1 MGEAPPSR
9 DLVRRARGLLP
20 EAGERLEALVP
31 SARWRRKWSEARF
44 AVWGAPVPAGAFLRL
59 DEGVFVSSPEFCF
72 LQMASRLPLV
82 QLIWLGCELC
92 AAYAVNPADPA
103 DLPGREP
110 PTTRAR
116 IIRFLDKAAGAPGV
130 VRARRA
136 ARYIVDGAAS
146 PMEVAAALL
155 LCLPCA
161 LGGCGLPRPQLNR
174 RIDIG
179 LQGAAVTGSRF
190 FRCDLYWP
198 EKRVAL
204 EYDSNDHHLRADESA
219 ADSARRNA
227 LAFLGVSVVTMTT
240 RHLYSPSETDR
251 VVRVLAR
258 HLSIT
263 LRPRVASYAARRHA
277 LRRVVLFERDFLRG
291 FC

>member
-1 MGEAPPSR
+1 
-9 DLVRRARGLLP
+9 
-20 EAGERLEALVP
+20 
-31 SARWRRKWSEARF
+31 
-44 AVWGAPVPAGAFLRL
+44 
-59 DEGVFVSSPEFCF
+59 
-72 LQMASRLPLV
+72 
-82 QLIWLGCELC
+82 
-92 AAYAVNPADPA
+92 
-103 DLPGREP
+103 
-110 PTTRAR
+110 
-116 IIRFLDKAAGAPGV
+116 
-130 VRARRA
+130 
-136 ARYIVDGAAS
+136 
-146 PMEVAAALL
+146 MEVAAALL

-240 RHLYSPSETDR
+240 CHLYSPSETDR

-258 HLSIT
+258 HLGIT

-277 LRRVVLFERDFLRG
+277 LRRVVLLERDFLRG